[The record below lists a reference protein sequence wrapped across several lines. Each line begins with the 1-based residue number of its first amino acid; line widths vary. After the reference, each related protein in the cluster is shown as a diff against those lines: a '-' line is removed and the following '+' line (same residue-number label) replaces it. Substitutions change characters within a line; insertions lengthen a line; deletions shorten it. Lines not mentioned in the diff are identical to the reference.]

1 MNYYEVLGVSP
12 DASPDTIKKSYQHL
26 VLQHHPDK
34 QHSADAASSAPE
46 CFIRITEAWSCL
58 KDEQKRREYDSKLA
72 QDNSVAV
79 DNFYAEVLVA

>member
-26 VLQHHPDK
+26 ILQHHPDK
-34 QHSADAASSAPE
+34 QNAASSAPE
-46 CFIRITEAWSCL
+46 RFIRITEAWSCL

-72 QDNSVAV
+72 QDHSVAA
-79 DNFYAEVLVA
+79 DNFYAEV